1 MATII
6 KQKVRTKSKVLT
18 LTERGL
24 MSYLLGNADADGLV
38 QQSVRTISRAT
49 DNTPKSN
56 VQRARQGLIDKGY
69 VEEVTPSK
77 NRGRGGD
84 DTAPVLRPHRHRG
97 TAFVQTVGQDQVTDS
112 TESKLSHTQEKPID
126 VGQITDIC
134 TSVSLQSADSVNS
147 DRPID
152 VLPDV
157 YVGVGQVQPPSAPH
171 QPAEPYR
178 SGQRGITAFDPRRL
192 PICSECHLDNC
203 DYFEHDGVV
212 DIERFC
218 SEDCDE
224 AWSEAQAIAEAETRK
239 EKL

>member
-1 MATII
+1 
-6 KQKVRTKSKVLT
+6 
-18 LTERGL
+18 
-24 MSYLLGNADADGLV
+24 
-38 QQSVRTISRAT
+38 
-49 DNTPKSN
+49 
-56 VQRARQGLIDKGY
+56 
-69 VEEVTPSK
+69 
-77 NRGRGGD
+77 
-84 DTAPVLRPHRHRG
+84 
-97 TAFVQTVGQDQVTDS
+97 VQTVGQGQVTDS

-134 TSVSLQSADSVNS
+134 TSVSLRSADSVNS

-157 YVGVGQVQPPSAPH
+157 YVGVG

-192 PICSECHLDNC
+192 PICPECHLDNC

-224 AWSEAQAIAEAETRK
+224 AWSEAQAIAEAETKR
-239 EKL
+239 EKQL